1 MIRSATHAH
10 ISLFICPPPA
20 AEFFPDFASSTTTFH
35 HARAQANGSI
45 SHRIRDTPSCSRN
58 HCLLSA
64 RLFVAG
70 HVYRRCRLISR
81 WPPSH
86 LPRLVDDESPVRNGA
101 VVHVHFLQTA
111 ISFIVQCVE
120 FFLCALSSLFYLDIT
135 GAGANVIQHFCKTL
149 SHVKLAR
156 TSRIL
161 AFALVAFCIV
171 SSPLC
176 ANSQVFNC
184 DTFELP
190 MR

>member
-1 MIRSATHAH
+1 
-10 ISLFICPPPA
+10 
-20 AEFFPDFASSTTTFH
+20 
-35 HARAQANGSI
+35 
-45 SHRIRDTPSCSRN
+45 
-58 HCLLSA
+58 
-64 RLFVAG
+64 
-70 HVYRRCRLISR
+70 
-81 WPPSH
+81 
-86 LPRLVDDESPVRNGA
+86 LVDDESPVRNGA

-120 FFLCALSSLFYLDIT
+120 FFLCALSSLFYLDIM

-171 SSPLC
+171 ASPLC